1 MEQCHSD
8 SKVRWKSGTSVTVIV
23 QSGGTMARS
32 HGDSES
38 VVQQWK
44 SVKVSRNS

>member
-32 HGDSES
+32 HGDS
-38 VVQQWK
+38 
-44 SVKVSRNS
+44 KVWYNSGKV